1 MTKKTVLLIED
12 NVDYI
17 ELFRLTFEKND
28 FLQNFNLV
36 TVRTGLEASHYLF
49 DRDPLDDN
57 TAYFERNYSIETEEK
72 IKDRK
77 RLIPNLIL
85 LDLHLPQISGLEIL
99 QKIRNDSEIKF
110 LPVVIMS
117 ASEQSQDLVNSYAF
131 GCNSYINKPVNFNE
145 LQTIIKQI
153 ILYWLTINQVP
164 SNSGVLDV

>member
-12 NVDYI
+12 DLDYI
-17 ELFRLTFEKND
+17 ELFRLAFEQD
-28 FLQNFNLV
+28 ELLQNFNLV
-36 TVRTGLEASHYLF
+36 TIRTGREALDYLL
-49 DRDPLDDN
+49 DRNLLSDSGVSP
-57 TAYFERNYSIETEEK
+57 ERNFPREDEER
-72 IKDRK
+72 IKSTKLLR
-77 RLIPNLIL
+77 PSLIL
-85 LDLHLPQISGLEIL
+85 LDLHLLQISGLEIL

-131 GCNSYINKPVNFNE
+131 GCNSYINKPSNFTE